1 MKRVSIT
8 VAEILQIFS
17 FLLYLFGSSLTLIEH
32 GAELSLWIM
41 TFAIAISAATTI
53 LPWLGIRWL
62 QLEKKGCQAGR
73 WVALLVQIASWGV
86 ISYAMLLRLE
96 RDLPRFYTLTTL
108 LTLLWA
114 SWLLIY
120 LYSRHACRPNPA
132 DDTLIENKQSPSTP
146 TKNSEER

>member
-8 VAEILQIFS
+8 FAEILQIFA

-41 TFAIAISAATTI
+41 TFAIATSAATTL
-53 LPWLGIRWL
+53 LPWLGIHWL
-62 QLEKKGCQAGR
+62 RLEKRGCQAGA
-73 WVALLVQIASWGV
+73 WLALLVQIASWGV
-86 ISYAMLLRLE
+86 FGYAMFLRLG
-96 RDLPRFYTLTTL
+96 RNLPRFYSFTIL

-120 LYSRHACRPNPA
+120 CYSRHACHPNNVN
-132 DDTLIENKQSPSTP
+132 DTLDINKENNSTLI
-146 TKNSEER
+146 KNSEER